1 MKRFCAG
8 LCAVLFACAARGG
21 EGLEDFS
28 AWRERPLFAP
38 GRRPPYVAPAPVVAA
53 SVAPVSAPPQLALVG
68 VLYNGV
74 ANIALLRRASDL
86 KPAAYRLGDEIDG
99 WRITAIE
106 SRRVTLARQDR
117 DITLEM
123 AGAVR

>member
-1 MKRFCAG
+1 
-8 LCAVLFACAARGG
+8 
-21 EGLEDFS
+21 
-28 AWRERPLFAP
+28 
-38 GRRPPYVAPAPVVAA
+38 
-53 SVAPVSAPPQLALVG
+53 
-68 VLYNGV
+68 
-74 ANIALLRRASDL
+74 
-86 KPAAYRLGDEIDG
+86 LGDEIDG